1 MAKLMQQDT
10 KGREPIG
17 FDYDVTIVGGGIV
30 GSLMAVL
37 LEATGLKVALL
48 EFAVMSAA
56 AARGQAYSINQL
68 SSRVFA
74 GLGLWANIRPQVETY
89 RQVQL
94 SDADCP
100 IVVQFS
106 PADTQT
112 PTLGY
117 VATHQVLLTELQ
129 TKLRQCRNIDWLCP
143 AQVSAASFGAQGSTL
158 TVELGDTTRQIRS
171 RLVIAADGSR
181 SFLRQAAGIKT
192 IGWKYWQACV
202 VAFIKPEKPHNQ
214 IAYERFQTDGPFAI
228 LPLPDGICRIVWT
241 APKAEADRLLQIDAA
256 AFMAELAPRYGDQMG
271 ALELI
276 GERSVFPVQLLH
288 SRQYVKPGLALIGD
302 AAHCCHPVGGQGINL
317 GIRDAAALA
326 DVIGTALAQGEDFAQ
341 VAVLQRYQRWRMWEN
356 LLMLGFTDILDRTF
370 SNRIAPIVVIRWLGL
385 WAMANV
391 PPIKSFAIRLMLG
404 MIGRVPPIAIVP
416 GGIKDSPDS
425 GRMTAMN

>member
-1 MAKLMQQDT
+1 MAKLMQQNT
-10 KGREPIG
+10 TAQSSI
-17 FDYDVTIVGGGIV
+17 DYDVTIVGGGIV
-30 GSLMAVL
+30 GSLMACL
-37 LEATGLKVALL
+37 LEASGLKVALL
-48 EFAVMSAA
+48 EFAVTSEA

-68 SSRVFA
+68 SSRIFA
-74 GLGLWANIRPQVETY
+74 GLGLWSRIRSNVETY

-94 SDADCP
+94 CDSDCP
-100 IVVQFS
+100 TIVHFS

-117 VATHQVLLTELQ
+117 VAAHQVLLIELQ
-129 TKLRQCRNIDWLCP
+129 AKLRQCHNIDWLCP
-143 AQVSAASFGAQGSTL
+143 ARVSAATFGSDVSTL
-158 TVELGDTTRQIRS
+158 TVECGDTTRQIRS
-171 RLVIAADGSR
+171 RLVIGADGHR

-202 VAFIKPEKPHNQ
+202 VAFIKPEKPHGQ

-241 APKAEADRLLQIDAA
+241 APKAEADRLLAIDSAT
-256 AFMAELAPRYGDQMG
+256 FMTELGARYGDQMG

-326 DVIGTALAQGEDFAQ
+326 EVITTALAQGEDFAQ
-341 VAVLQRYQRWRMWEN
+341 VAVLKRYERWRMWEN
-356 LLMLGFTDILDRTF
+356 LVMLAFTDILDRTF
-370 SNRIAPIVVIRWLGL
+370 SNRIAPIVVVRRLGL
-385 WAMANV
+385 WAMANI
-391 PPIKSFAIRLMLG
+391 PPVKSLAIRLMLG
-404 MIGRVPPIAIVP
+404 MLGRVPQIAMGEDVIA
-416 GGIKDSPDS
+416 DSPDS